1 MRNSTTRRLASLAVG
16 AILLPLVLAACSSS
30 DSSSGGGGGGGGAQ
44 AKCGSGAGVG
54 KPTNGTLKI
63 GFQGPLSGDNQQLG
77 INARDGMKV
86 AVDAANK
93 SNALPYKLE
102 LVESDDMGSPDQGP
116 TAAQKLIDD
125 QGVVAVVGPMFSGAT
140 KASEPAF
147 CQSGVLSIS
156 PSATNPTL
164 TTLGFSNFVRVI
176 APDTVQ
182 GKGAADYISKALKAK
197 KVFSL
202 DDKSEYGTGLSGA
215 LEKQLQA
222 NQTPLVRDGIN
233 PTKDYTSEATKIVG
247 ENPDVLYYSGYYAEF
262 ALLAKALK
270 AKGFQGKIM
279 SGDGS
284 NDDQYISQA
293 GADTANGTYLTCP
306 CGDANTDPK
315 AATFV
320 KDYASVNAGAKPGTY
335 SGEAFDATNALIEV
349 LKGLGPNADRASVL
363 DAYKKVNYTGITKQ
377 VSFQPNGEVQGE
389 AVYIYQVTNGQRK
402 VLGLAADLAK

>member
-1 MRNSTTRRLASLAVG
+1 MRESTTRRLASLAAG
-16 AILLPLVLAACSSS
+16 AMVMPLVLTACSSS
-30 DSSSGGGGGGGGAQ
+30 SDSGGGGNVKAE
-44 AKCGSGAGVG
+44 CGSGAGVA
-54 KPTNGTLKI
+54 KPTNGTVKI

-93 SNALPYKLE
+93 SNALPYKIE

-125 QGVVAVVGPMFSGAT
+125 QGVIAVVGPMFSGAT

-147 CQSGVLSIS
+147 CQSGMLSIS
-156 PSATNPTL
+156 PSATNPAL
-164 TTLGFSNFVRVI
+164 TSLGFSNFVRVI

-182 GKGAADYISKALKAK
+182 GKGAADYISKQLKAK

-202 DDKSEYGTGLSGA
+202 DDKSEYGTGLSTA

-222 NQTPLVRDGIN
+222 NGTPLVHDGIN
-233 PTKDYTSEATKIVG
+233 PTKDYTSEATKIVS
-247 ENPDVLYYSGYYAEF
+247 ENPDVLYYSGYYSEM

-270 AKGFQGKIM
+270 AKGFQGKVM

-293 GADTANGTYLTCP
+293 GPDTANGTYLTCP
-306 CGDANTDPK
+306 CGDANSDPK
-315 AATFV
+315 AKGFV
-320 KDYASVNAGAKPGTY
+320 AAYGSVNGGAKPGTY
-335 SGEAFDATNALIEV
+335 SGEAYDATNALIEV
-349 LKGLGPNADRASVL
+349 LKGLGQNADRASTL
-363 DAYKKVNYTGITKQ
+363 DAYKKVNYNGLTKQ
-377 VSFQPNGEVQGE
+377 ISFQPNGEVQGD
-389 AVYIYQVTNGQRK
+389 AVYVYQVQNGQRK
-402 VLGLAADLAK
+402 VLGLTSDLIK